1 MIGER
6 EVTMSYRKMTDGDI
20 GSILQ
25 FLEDYNPEANVLR
38 WQDVEEH
45 SKFTRQALQAH
56 PRIKEAYLSAK
67 SRLAEVRSSKQS
79 PTATLVMGAGFEE
92 EIKELYRKIETLE
105 HQRELWKRR
114 WYCIAYHIRNAGVQ
128 MFDIDKPVP
137 IGSPPMSEKDVRK
150 ILESFDQDIP
160 PVASHR
166 EM

>member
-1 MIGER
+1 
-6 EVTMSYRKMTDGDI
+6 MSYRKMTEGDI
-20 GSILQ
+20 GSILR

-67 SRLAEVRSSKQS
+67 SRLAEARNTKHS
-79 PTATLVMGAGFEE
+79 PTASLSLGAEFEE
-92 EIKELYRKIETLE
+92 QIKALYKRIEILE

-128 MFDIDKPVP
+128 MFNIDKPVP
-137 IGSPPMSEKDVRK
+137 IGSPPMSDKEVRK
-150 ILESFDQDIP
+150 ILERFDQDIP

-166 EM
+166 ET